1 MKILLAILTVSL
13 LMGCAQVKEILT
25 IKPMI
30 VERPTLVIQKPR
42 PVQSKSVEFS
52 IITKDNME
60 EIFSEMEK
68 KDQDMVFFALTDD
81 GYKAL
86 SLSIADMRRF
96 IVQQNAVIKAYKQY
110 YEPETEVV
118 TKK

>member
-1 MKILLAILTVSL
+1 MKILLTVLIFSL
-13 LMGCAQVKEILT
+13 LVGCAQVREILT
-25 IKPMI
+25 IKPVI
-30 VERPTLVIQKPR
+30 VERPNLVIQRPR
-42 PVQSKSVEFS
+42 PVQSKTVEFA

-60 EIFSEMEK
+60 EAFEIIEK
-68 KDQDMVFFALTDD
+68 TGQDMVFFALTDD

-110 YEPETEVV
+110 YESKNV
-118 TKK
+118 KKK

>member
-1 MKILLAILTVSL
+1 MKILLAVLTISL

-30 VERPTLVIQKPR
+30 VERPNLVIQKPR
-42 PVQSKSVEFS
+42 PVQSKTVEFA

-60 EIFSEMEK
+60 EAFKIIETSG
-68 KDQDMVFFALTDD
+68 QDMVFFALTDD

-96 IVQQNAVIKAYKQY
+96 IKQQNAVIKAYKQY
-110 YEPETEVV
+110 YETQDVI
-118 TKK
+118 KK